1 MLCIGHRFAQLA
13 FSYLH
18 TRGKPPQGLML
29 IFISCPHHAAH
40 WRPGPEIAVSRRGL
54 SPPKHVSCSCSK
66 KYTQNPL
73 TVWADSS
80 DFTNPHSLSAR
91 WRIIHLWGKQ
101 DCSKDAHRCK
111 YHSKQTSVQV
121 VNITQIIYNNGLWKN
136 ICWDSPTKNQGGCS
150 WGGRARHLV
159 IERLGVWFLSVS
171 QSILVQGTEYH
182 IALQGF
188 NQSEY

>member
-1 MLCIGHRFAQLA
+1 MCLVHAIKSKEKKKEFSKCKNQKTEYACIT
-13 FSYLH
+13 SY
-18 TRGKPPQGLML
+18 TRQPIAYFKVTNCPPFFVM
-29 IFISCPHHAAH
+29 H
-40 WRPGPEIAVSRRGL
+40 
-54 SPPKHVSCSCSK
+54 
-66 KYTQNPL
+66 TQNPF

-80 DFTNPHSLSAR
+80 DFTNPHCLSAR
-91 WRIIHLWGKQ
+91 WRIIHLWGKH
-101 DCSKDAHRCK
+101 DCSKDAHTCK

-182 IALQGF
+182 IALQCF